1 MPNIRSAA
9 PNQWDVAG
17 GAIRVRYSTLALVG
31 PAGGPHL
38 FYQDGVNNLTFSGD
52 QIRVVNTP
60 DLGSIVS
67 VTIALT
73 VDSGSTTFSLFL
85 PQTNIVQQGP
95 VSSVPVST
103 EGVITHHAG
112 ALVPPILHGQNE
124 FYKVVALRGTASHIL
139 VA

>member
-1 MPNIRSAA
+1 MANPQSAA

-17 GAIRVRYSTLALVG
+17 GTIRVRYSTLPLLG

-38 FYQDGVNNLTFSGD
+38 FYQNGTHNQKFSGD
-52 QIRVVNTP
+52 QIRVVAVP
-60 DLGSIVS
+60 DLGTIVS
-67 VTIALT
+67 VTIQLT
-73 VDSGSTTFSLFL
+73 VDFGSTTFSLLL

-103 EGVITHHAG
+103 EGVITHHSGPLA
-112 ALVPPILHGQNE
+112 PPLLHGQHE
-124 FYKVVALRGTASHIL
+124 FYNVVALHGTASHVL